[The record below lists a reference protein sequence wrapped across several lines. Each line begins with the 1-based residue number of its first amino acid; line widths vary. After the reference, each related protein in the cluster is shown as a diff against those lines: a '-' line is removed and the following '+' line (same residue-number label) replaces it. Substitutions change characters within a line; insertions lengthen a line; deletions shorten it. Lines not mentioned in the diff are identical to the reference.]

1 MPLREGF
8 IDLCYIYYRCPE
20 SCSCVGLSV
29 DCTDPNYHNQ
39 TSPNKLSSS
48 TRMLDISGRPN
59 ALSYIS
65 FEDDY
70 AVNLAYL
77 NLSDCEI
84 NNLRSDLF
92 DSMRNLLILD
102 ISFNHLEILETHLF
116 LHQGRLKVLKLNA
129 NLHMLTISSEAFMG
143 LLSISVLELRNLY
156 IERLSRAS
164 FASLNL
170 ERLEI
175 SETIIKHVDSYAFE
189 RLYVEEI
196 FIRTAKIEII
206 SVEMFQGVE
215 DVKMLVTNDFALC
228 CIKPEF
234 LADENCLPH
243 SDAFSSCSDLMRN
256 QLLRSFILIVGL
268 FGLLGNTFS
277 LFYHLIYQ
285 RDKLKLGYGMFVTN
299 LAISDFLMGTYLVII
314 ATADMNYRGEYSMHA
329 YSWKNSIL
337 CNMAGIFAS
346 LSSEAS
352 IIFIGLI
359 TLDRII
365 VVKYPFGEY
374 RIKQRGANIL
384 TAVSWCVGIIVSTVP
399 VILTPY
405 FEHQFYST
413 SGVCLALPITKHRFP
428 GWEFAVSVFI
438 GFNFATTVLIIY
450 GQWTIYHEVMKASNM
465 NLTKNVKGRKN
476 DVKVARNL
484 MLVAVTDLLCWLPI
498 VILGKS
504 YTLQKYNSK
513 TYFV

>member
-1 MPLREGF
+1 
-8 IDLCYIYYRCPE
+8 
-20 SCSCVGLSV
+20 
-29 DCTDPNYHNQ
+29 
-39 TSPNKLSSS
+39 
-48 TRMLDISGRPN
+48 MLDISGRPN
-59 ALSYIS
+59 ALSYIT
-65 FEDDY
+65 FEHDY

-84 NNLRSDLF
+84 HNLSVGLLNTM
-92 DSMRNLLILD
+92 SNLLILD
-102 ISFNHLEILETHLF
+102 ISFNRLEILETHLF
-116 LHQGRLKVLKLNA
+116 LHQDRLKLLKLNA

-170 ERLEI
+170 DRLEI
-175 SETIIKHVDSYAFE
+175 SETIIKHVDNYAFE

-196 FIRTAKIEII
+196 FLSTTKFETI
-206 SVEMFQGVE
+206 SLEMFKGMEHVNI
-215 DVKMLVTNDFALC
+215 LVTNDFALC

-256 QLLRSFILIVGL
+256 QILRSFIWVVGL

-277 LFYHLIYQ
+277 LLYHLIYQ
-285 RDKLKLGYGMFVTN
+285 RDKLKLGYGMFVSN
-299 LAISDFLMGTYLVII
+299 LAVSDFLMGIYLVII
-314 ATADMNYRGEYSMHA
+314 ASADMNYRGEYSMHA

-337 CNMAGIFAS
+337 CTLAGIFAS

-365 VVKYPFGEY
+365 VVKYPFGEH
-374 RIKQRGANIL
+374 RIKQRGATIL
-384 TAVSWCVGIIVSTVP
+384 TAVSWFVSIIVSTVP
-399 VILTPY
+399 VIFTPY

-438 GFNFATTVLIIY
+438 GFNFITTVLIMY
-450 GQWTIYHEVMKASNM
+450 GQWLIYHEVMIVSNM
-465 NLTKNVKGRKN
+465 KLTKNVKGRKN
-476 DVKVARNL
+476 DVKVARHL
-484 MLVAVTDLLCWLPI
+484 MMVAGTDLLCWLPI
-498 VILGKS
+498 VIFGKS
-504 YTLQKYNSK
+504 NM
-513 TYFV
+513 V

>member
-1 MPLREGF
+1 
-8 IDLCYIYYRCPE
+8 
-20 SCSCVGLSV
+20 
-29 DCTDPNYHNQ
+29 
-39 TSPNKLSSS
+39 
-48 TRMLDISGRPN
+48 MLDISRRPN
-59 ALSYIS
+59 ALSCIS
-65 FEDDY
+65 FQDHY

-77 NLSDCEI
+77 NLSYCEI
-84 NNLRSDLF
+84 HNLTSGLLDT
-92 DSMRNLLILD
+92 MRNLLILD
-102 ISFNHLEILETHLF
+102 ISFNRLEILETHLF
-116 LHQGRLKVLKLNA
+116 LYQDRLKVLKLNG
-129 NLHMLTISSEAFMG
+129 NLHMLTISSEAFKG
-143 LLSISVLELRNLY
+143 LLSISVLEVRNLY

-170 ERLEI
+170 DRLEI
-175 SETIIKHVDSYAFE
+175 SESIIKHVENYAFE

-196 FIRTAKIEII
+196 FLSTTKIEDI
-206 SVEMFQGVE
+206 SFEMFKGVE
-215 DVKMLVTNDFALC
+215 DVKMLVTNDYALC

-256 QLLRSFILIVGL
+256 QILRSFIWIVGL

-277 LFYHLIYQ
+277 LLYHLIYQ
-285 RDKLKLGYGMFVTN
+285 RDKLKLGYGMFVSN
-299 LAISDFLMGTYLVII
+299 LAISDFLMGIYLVII
-314 ATADMNYRGEYSMHA
+314 ASADMNYRGEYSMHA

-337 CNMAGIFAS
+337 CNMAGVFAS

-384 TAVSWCVGIIVSTVP
+384 TAVSWFVGITVSTVP
-399 VILTPY
+399 VIFTPY

-438 GFNFATTVLIIY
+438 GFNFITTVLIMF
-450 GQWTIYHEVMKASNM
+450 GQWTIYREVMKASNM

-484 MLVAVTDLLCWLPI
+484 MLVAGTDLLCWSPI
-498 VILGKS
+498 VIFGKS
-504 YTLQKYNSK
+504 NIGCS
-513 TYFV
+513 VG